1 MKKNEI
7 LLREYV
13 KTILKEED
21 FVSGIDSNGGGYDP
35 QTRDVYGA
43 ISFGSGKDLLSVF
56 GISGIITA
64 GQVALGSVKEIARRG
79 LTLVPVLF
87 GIITSTIFPWIGVN
101 YAGIFEREKQD
112 IDKIRAQYK
121 PANDAVNA
129 LFGNV
134 DVKMLT
140 FMASPGTLIATQA
153 VILAPV
159 ITKNLLSV
167 VSGGYS
173 DKLLLTGISNALLGS
188 EKNSKKEARAYRK
201 NFLLELNDENLKV
214 SNAQKLLLS
223 NRTFIAK
230 CLQGETSTANEMTAN
245 ARAIINST
253 LQEVIDEATD
263 IIKNSNTIDAV
274 IVSLKN
280 YSKNK
285 QTPKEMQEQLDILKN
300 LPQSDRII
308 AERS

>member
-43 ISFGSGKDLLSVF
+43 VSFGSGKDLLSVF

-153 VILAPV
+153 VILAPA

-173 DKLLLTGISNALLGS
+173 DRLLSVGISNALLGS
-188 EKNSKKEARAYRK
+188 EKNSKTEARAC
-201 NFLLELNDENLKV
+201 LLYTSPSPRDR
-214 SNAQKLLLS
+214 QKS
-223 NRTFIAK
+223 RMPSSA
-230 CLQGETSTANEMTAN
+230 
-245 ARAIINST
+245 
-253 LQEVIDEATD
+253 
-263 IIKNSNTIDAV
+263 
-274 IVSLKN
+274 
-280 YSKNK
+280 
-285 QTPKEMQEQLDILKN
+285 
-300 LPQSDRII
+300 
-308 AERS
+308 